1 MTVSNSKK
9 DFCIVSKLVIDLVN
23 NLSEEQYN
31 NLVNGTADIRY
42 IEKGIDNEKKE
53 IYNGII
59 YELSKK
65 DDLEEKIGI
74 IKTNTHLSTKSKLIE
89 FCKYFKIEYKA
100 KENIDTIIQNI
111 IQYVDENKENIMYR
125 FEKAED
131 IQGSIDE
138 IASKLEEI
146 MNVEEART
154 LISQSKAIENKTN
167 LLKLAKRLN
176 VFIDREATYET
187 IVDNIIKSVVEAKIR
202 SYVIRKKL

>member
-1 MTVSNSKK
+1 MSNSKK
-9 DFCIVSKLVIDLVN
+9 DFCIISKLVIDLVN

-42 IEKGIDNEKKE
+42 TEKGIDSEKKVT
-53 IYNGII
+53 YNNII
-59 YELSKK
+59 YELATK
-65 DDLEEKIGI
+65 DSLDEKINV
-74 IKTNTHLSTKSKLIE
+74 IKSNAHLSTKAKLIE
-89 FCKYFKIEYKA
+89 FCKYFKIEYKT
-100 KENIDTIIQNI
+100 KETIDTIIQNI
-111 IQYVDENKENIMYR
+111 VQYVDENRDNIIYR

-131 IQGSIDE
+131 IQESIDE
-138 IASKLEEI
+138 IAKKLEEI

-167 LLKLAKRLN
+167 LLKLAKKLN
-176 VFIDREATYET
+176 VFIDREATYEA